1 MTIYDV
7 SYERDFTGL
16 HAPTLQITLL
26 THRSQ
31 AQGTLTYL
39 DIGRIRERSK

>member
-7 SYERDFTGL
+7 SYKRDFTVL
-16 HAPTLQITLL
+16 YAPNLQITLL

-39 DIGRIRERSK
+39 DIGRTRQRPK

>member
-7 SYERDFTGL
+7 SYKRDFTML
-16 HAPTLQITLL
+16 YAPNLQITLL

-31 AQGTLTYL
+31 AQGTNIFGYRKNKRKT
-39 DIGRIRERSK
+39 

>member
-7 SYERDFTGL
+7 SYKRDLAVL
-16 HAPTLQITLL
+16 HTPNLQITLL

-31 AQGTLTYL
+31 AQRTL
-39 DIGRIRERSK
+39 

>member
-7 SYERDFTGL
+7 SYKRDFAVL
-16 HAPTLQITLL
+16 HTPNLQITLL

-31 AQGTLTYL
+31 AHGTL
-39 DIGRIRERSK
+39 

>member
-7 SYERDFTGL
+7 SYKRDFIVL
-16 HAPTLQITLL
+16 HTPSLQDTLL

-31 AQGTLTYL
+31 AQETL
-39 DIGRIRERSK
+39 

>member
-7 SYERDFTGL
+7 SYKRDFTML
-16 HAPTLQITLL
+16 HAPNLQITLL

-31 AQGTLTYL
+31 AQGITYL
-39 DIGRIRERSK
+39 DIGRTRQRPK